1 MLAVKPIRD
10 VAFSVKLIK
19 DPVGIV
25 LHSCREN
32 DDFEVLRHLFQ
43 ECLGTRSDQEL
54 PIEVPAGAVA
64 WVVVGLEVAL
74 TGTLGFFY
82 IVDQGLI

>member
-1 MLAVKPIRD
+1 MLAVKPIRY

-19 DPVGIV
+19 DPIGIV

-32 DDFEVLRHLFQ
+32 DNFEVLRHLFE

-54 PIEVPAGAVA
+54 TIEVPTSAVA
-64 WVVVGLEVAL
+64 WVFVGL
-74 TGTLGFFY
+74 
-82 IVDQGLI
+82 